1 MAHVSEAG
9 PRPRS
14 RPNSKT
20 RLRVAG
26 CAQRP
31 FSARPTLSRA
41 SGHGELVNRIRAALE
56 QSGASRHRLL
66 TPRTPGP
73 HLSVALPRPQSDFSM
88 RRIGWLCRVFQRRR
102 RLGRRVE
109 LVPMVL
115 TWFEYAPP
123 NSGLQQSG
131 DHRGGLFARG
141 RVLRHGRSPAGP
153 GYRPNWMGPL
163 LKPDTLGGRDRTWPS
178 KLAK

>member
-41 SGHGELVNRIRAALE
+41 SRHGELVNRIRAALE

-66 TPRTPGP
+66 TPRTPGHP
-73 HLSVALPRPQSDFSM
+73 FRSRCQAYRAIFNEADRLALSGVPTATSFGSEGRARADGADLV
-88 RRIGWLCRVFQRRR
+88 RVRAAQLR
-102 RLGRRVE
+102 
-109 LVPMVL
+109 
-115 TWFEYAPP
+115 
-123 NSGLQQSG
+123 
-131 DHRGGLFARG
+131 FAA
-141 RVLRHGRSPAGP
+141 VGRSSWRAVRSRPCASPRWQPRRPRVSTELDGPAAE
-153 GYRPNWMGPL
+153 
-163 LKPDTLGGRDRTWPS
+163 T
-178 KLAK
+178 